1 MFGIVRHQ
9 ASLSY
14 APARC
19 RRMASVAAGRL
30 FNVTVGATGVANR
43 ILRSSEL
50 PTSWSIAVIVI
61 AVTSAT
67 GVMPAMAA
75 IDLSAGATI
84 GIEHDSNP
92 LEIRDSQAQD
102 FVTRGLIS
110 RQDDT
115 VKRLTANVAAVSG
128 ANGPTQVQLKA
139 SYSKVDNVH
148 LDTLDH
154 TEYNVG
160 GNLDWKPSQMFDVS
174 LQASQNRT
182 PVGLN
187 DIGGDQVVQQTIRE
201 AEGTLRLRPTPHWQL
216 SLTPSWSDNERPL
229 PGARNFKLRESSD
242 TLGLGYL
249 GAGRLVPG
257 LFVTESRG
265 RYSGIDNPTRY
276 QQQSVG
282 VSLNYKV
289 TDFSSF
295 TLLAAHTQRTT
306 HLIEPTNNP
315 QALSLEGT
323 QPAYTGTLG
332 YQRQL
337 SVKTAIYVSAF
348 RNFQQYDAGINTT
361 LGTGLATGVTWKA
374 TAKLSATLDSTIVRL
389 TIDNPQIVGSLN
401 ERKDLARSYS
411 LGVKYLVT
419 QHVSLRPYFTRLI
432 HNSTG
437 RTAVF
442 DKTIAGLEL
451 TFKVD

>member
-1 MFGIVRHQ
+1 
-9 ASLSY
+9 
-14 APARC
+14 
-19 RRMASVAAGRL
+19 MASVAAGRL

-43 ILRSSEL
+43 KLRSSKL
-50 PTSWSIAVIVI
+50 PTSWSIAAIVI
-61 AVTSAT
+61 AATSAAWS
-67 GVMPAMAA
+67 VPAMAA
-75 IDLSAGATI
+75 IDLSGGATI
-84 GIEHDSNP
+84 GIENDSNP
-92 LEIRDSQAQD
+92 LEISASQIQD
-102 FVTRGLIS
+102 FLARGFIT

-115 VKRLTANVAAVSG
+115 VKRLTANVAAVTG
-128 ANGPTQVQLKA
+128 VDGPTHAQLKA
-139 SYSKVDNVH
+139 RYSKVDNVH
-148 LDTLDH
+148 INSLDH
-154 TEYNVG
+154 TEYNVA
-160 GNLDWKPSQMFDVS
+160 GNLDWKPSQVFDVS
-174 LQASQNRT
+174 LQASENRT

-187 DIGGDQVVQQTIRE
+187 DIGGEQVVQQTISE

-229 PGARNFKLRESSD
+229 PGAKNFKLRESSN

-276 QQQSVG
+276 KQESVG

-295 TLLAAHTQRTT
+295 SLSAAHTQRTT
-306 HLIEPTNNP
+306 HLIVPTDNP

-348 RNFQQYDAGINTT
+348 RNFQQYDAGVNTT
-361 LGTGLATGVTWKA
+361 LGTGFAGGVTWKA
-374 TAKLSATLDSTIVRL
+374 TAKVSATLDSTIIRL
-389 TIDNPQIVGSLN
+389 TIDNPQIVGPLN
-401 ERKDLARSYS
+401 ERKDLVRSYS

-419 QHVSLRPYFTRLI
+419 RRVSLRPYFTRLL

-437 RTAVF
+437 RSAVF
-442 DKTIAGLEL
+442 EKTIAGLEL
-451 TFKVD
+451 TAEVD